1 VLGSEDASELGR
13 CAEARVHGEAV
24 KDVASRRTL
33 LPTVVPRPLC
43 ARDTIRK
50 LETLQ
55 RHGRLPLVLATDN
68 GGPYVASEVERWL
81 AEHEVVHLISL
92 PHTPQHNAWIERAFR
107 ELEAEAGLDAGV
119 VLDSPD
125 EALLRLLDA
134 RRRLEAHRP
143 RACLGGRTA
152 ADVDRMLPS
161 WEAAVD
167 RGTFYAAACHARDE
181 ALRDVADARA
191 RRRAAREATLS
202 TLERFGLAYRTRGG
216 ARLPA
221 AKAEGIS

>member
-1 VLGSEDASELGR
+1 MGAIPGR
-13 CAEARVHGEAV
+13 F
-24 KDVASRRTL
+24 T
-33 LPTVVPRPLC
+33 
-43 ARDTIRK
+43 
-50 LETLQ
+50 
-55 RHGRLPLVLATDN
+55 
-68 GGPYVASEVERWL
+68 
-81 AEHEVVHLISL
+81 
-92 PHTPQHNAWIERAFR
+92 IERAFG
-107 ELEAEAGLDAGV
+107 ELKAEAGLGAGV

-125 EALLRLLDA
+125 EALARLLDA
-134 RRRLEAHRP
+134 RRRLEEHRP

-167 RGTFYAAACHARDE
+167 RGAFYAAACQARDE
-181 ALRDVADARA
+181 ALRDVTGARA